1 MWILLMVVFS
11 QPYEISTV
19 DILNTYYN
27 KKACTDEVNRAL
39 SITVPVNTSFG
50 CLKIERLGRIKK

>member
-1 MWILLMVVFS
+1 MVVFS

-27 KKACTDEVNRAL
+27 KRACTDEVNRAL

>member
-27 KKACTDEVNRAL
+27 KRACTDEVNRAL

-50 CLKIERLGRIKK
+50 CLKIEHIRRSKK

>member
-50 CLKIERLGRIKK
+50 CLKIEHIRRSKK